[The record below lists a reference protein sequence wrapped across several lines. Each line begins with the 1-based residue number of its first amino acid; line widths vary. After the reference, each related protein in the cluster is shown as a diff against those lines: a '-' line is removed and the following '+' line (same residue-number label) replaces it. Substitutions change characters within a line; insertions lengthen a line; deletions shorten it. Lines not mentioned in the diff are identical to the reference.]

1 MYDFKEQ
8 LKSCVDLIERS
19 LTYFLPKE
27 GTKQELVSKAMS
39 YSTLSGGKR
48 VRGVLILKFCEA
60 MGGNM
65 QNALPLASAIEMI
78 HASSLI
84 HDDLPCMD
92 DDDMRRGK
100 PSCHVAFDEATA
112 LLAGDALI
120 NLAFGVVCSEES
132 AGMIGAE
139 NAVRASRVLSEYVGV
154 DGMIGGQVVDL
165 ISEGKQIDLD
175 TVMYIHKLKTCAL
188 IQAAVSMGCI
198 AAGKDDKTIK
208 KAAEYGYNLGLAF
221 QIVDDILDVEGD
233 EKLLGK
239 PIGSDSEQDKCTY
252 VTIAGLE
259 KAKED
264 AKAYTQKAIDVLKE
278 LGITDKF
285 LYDLTNMLLSRNN

>member
-1 MYDFKEQ
+1 MNNFKDQ
-8 LKSCVDLIERS
+8 LKTYLDMIEES
-19 LTYFLPKE
+19 LVHFLPKD
-27 GTKQELVSKAMS
+27 GTRQELVAQAMR
-39 YSTLSGGKR
+39 YSTLAGGKR

-60 MGGNM
+60 MGGDIKD
-65 QNALPLASAIEMI
+65 ALPLACAIEMV

-120 NLAFGVVCSEES
+120 NLAFGVIASSESVEK
-132 AGMIGAE
+132 IGAE
-139 NAVRASRVLSEYVGV
+139 NAIRASRALSEYVGV

-165 ISEGKQIDLD
+165 LSEGKKIDLD
-175 TVMYIHKLKTCAL
+175 TILYIHKLKTCAL

-198 AAGKDDKTIK
+198 AAGADEKTVA

-221 QIVDDILDVEGD
+221 QIIDDILDVEGD

-239 PIGSDSEQDKCTY
+239 PIGSDSEQDKCTF
-252 VTIAGLE
+252 VNIVGLQ
-259 KAKED
+259 KAKEE
-264 AKAYTQKAIDVLKE
+264 AKYYTQKAVAVLDE
-278 LGITDKF
+278 LNIPDSF
-285 LYDLTNMLLSRNN
+285 LYDLTNMLLTRNS